1 MFFFFSFWSELDT
14 FHCLFLVKKGL
25 VDVQIACQIW
35 SPGVVN
41 DPDAVVQ
48 KTDSL
53 AKVLQ
58 LSASGQMW
66 YPGWVLKIDLFK
78 VRRPRLGHG

>member
-1 MFFFFSFWSELDT
+1 MILDQFWSDLDT
-14 FHCLFLVKKGL
+14 FHCLFLLKKRF
-25 VDVQIACQIW
+25 VDVRIACQVW

-58 LSASGQMW
+58 LSVSGLMW
-66 YPGWVLKIDLFK
+66 
-78 VRRPRLGHG
+78 